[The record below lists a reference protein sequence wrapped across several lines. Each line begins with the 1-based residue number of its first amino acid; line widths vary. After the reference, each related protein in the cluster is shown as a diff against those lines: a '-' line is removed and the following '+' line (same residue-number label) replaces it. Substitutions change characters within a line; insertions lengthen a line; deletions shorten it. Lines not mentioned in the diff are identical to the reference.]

1 MRFQHHKTGTIA
13 CLAIL
18 LMVLLRFEARAAD
31 KVIFDRPASAA
42 DHRREYAN
50 ALLRQVM
57 ERTVPEFGPYTISY
71 AHTHMERPRLFEV
84 LKEGRLVNVTAYPA
98 DARWLKELLSVPV
111 PIDMGLQ
118 SWRIALIDKR
128 QQARMRRLRLP
139 GELKQLKAGVGI
151 AWVTTASLRDNGFAV
166 VTGGSYDGLFE
177 MLMAGRFDYMP
188 RGINEIFQEYDERKP
203 AAPQLAVE
211 DSILL
216 HDQISS
222 LFFVSPR
229 ETRLQRRI
237 AAGMES
243 LLRDGTLERMVLQH
257 HRGSLQRARICK
269 RRRIELPGKDMRAAM
284 LARKELWLD
293 PFAPRHGICP
303 AETRAR

>member
-13 CLAIL
+13 RLAIL
-18 LMVLLRFEARAAD
+18 LMALLALEARATD
-31 KVIFDRPASAA
+31 KTIFDRPASAA
-42 DHRREYAN
+42 DHRREYAK

-71 AHTHMERPRLFEV
+71 ADAHMERPRLFEA

-98 DARWLKELLSVPV
+98 DGRWLKELLSVPV

-118 SWRIALIDKR
+118 SWRIALIDQR
-128 QQARMRRLRLP
+128 QQERLRKLRLP
-139 GELKQLKAGVGI
+139 GELKQLKAGVGV
-151 AWVTTASLRDNGFAV
+151 AWVTLASLRDNGYSI
-166 VTGGSYDGLFE
+166 VTGGSYAGLFD
-177 MLMAGRFDYMP
+177 MLMAGRFDYLP
-188 RGINEIFQEYDERKP
+188 RGINEIFQEYDERK
-203 AAPQLAVE
+203 AAFPQLAVE

-216 HDQISS
+216 HDQIVSM
-222 LFFVSPR
+222 FFVSPR
-229 ETRLQRRI
+229 HPRLQRRI

-257 HRGSLQRARICK
+257 HRGHLQRAQICT
-269 RRRIELPGKDMRAAM
+269 RRRIELPGKDMPAAM
-284 LARKELWLD
+284 LARKDLWLD

>member
-18 LMVLLRFEARAAD
+18 LTALLAFEAGAAD

-57 ERTVPEFGPYTISY
+57 ERTVPEFGPYTIAY
-71 AHTHMERPRLFEV
+71 AETHMERPRLFEA

-111 PIDMGLQ
+111 PVDMGLQ
-118 SWRIALIDKR
+118 SWRIALIDQR
-128 QQARMRRLRLP
+128 QQGRMRKLRLP

-151 AWVTTASLRDNGFAV
+151 AWVTAASLRDNGFAV
-166 VTGGSYDGLFE
+166 VTGGSYDGLFD

-188 RGINEIFQEYDERKP
+188 RGINEIFQEYEQRKP

-216 HDQISS
+216 HDQIPS

-229 ETRLQRRI
+229 DARLQRRI

-243 LLRDGTLERMVLQH
+243 LLRDGTLERLVLQQ
-257 HRGSLQRARICK
+257 HRGHLRRARICG
-269 RRRIELPGKDMRAAM
+269 RRRIELPGKDMPRAM
-284 LARKELWLD
+284 LARRELWLD

>member
-13 CLAIL
+13 RLAVL
-18 LMVLLRFEARAAD
+18 LMALLAFEARAID

-50 ALLRQVM
+50 ALLRQVL
-57 ERTVPEFGPYTISY
+57 ERTVPEFGPYAIAY
-71 AHTHMERPRLFEV
+71 AETHMERPRLFEA

-98 DARWLKELLSVPV
+98 DARWLKELLAVPV
-111 PIDMGLQ
+111 PVDMGLQ

-128 QQARMRRLRLP
+128 QQGRLHKLRLP
-139 GELKQLKAGVGI
+139 GELKQLKAGVGV
-151 AWVTTASLRDNGFAV
+151 AWVTLASLRDNGYAI
-166 VTGGSYDGLFE
+166 VTGGSYAGLFE
-177 MLMAGRFDYMP
+177 MLMAGRFDYLP
-188 RGINEIFQEYDERKP
+188 RGINEIFQEYDERK
-203 AAPQLAVE
+203 AAFPQLAVE

-216 HDQISS
+216 HDQVTSM
-222 LFFVSPR
+222 FFVSPR
-229 ETRLQRRI
+229 HPRLQRRI

-243 LLRDGTLERMVLQH
+243 LLRDGTLERMVLEH
-257 HRGSLQRARICK
+257 HRGYLQRARICE
-269 RRRIELPGKDMRAAM
+269 RRRIELPGKDMPRAM
-284 LARKELWLD
+284 LARKELWLN

>member
-188 RGINEIFQEYDERKP
+188 RGAHEAWSEEKVQQGLIVEPTLFLHYR
-203 AAPQLAVE
+203 APFY
-211 DSILL
+211 
-216 HDQISS
+216 
-222 LFFVSPR
+222 FFVNRDNTELAERIERGLKMALADGSF
-229 ETRLQRRI
+229 ERLLNRYPDFRRGLAEI
-237 AAGMES
+237 AA
-243 LLRDGTLERMVLQH
+243 RKRTVLEL
-257 HRGSLQRARICK
+257 
-269 RRRIELPGKDMRAAM
+269 ELPNRRGPIA
-284 LARKELWLD
+284 
-293 PFAPRHGICP
+293 GGS
-303 AETRAR
+303 